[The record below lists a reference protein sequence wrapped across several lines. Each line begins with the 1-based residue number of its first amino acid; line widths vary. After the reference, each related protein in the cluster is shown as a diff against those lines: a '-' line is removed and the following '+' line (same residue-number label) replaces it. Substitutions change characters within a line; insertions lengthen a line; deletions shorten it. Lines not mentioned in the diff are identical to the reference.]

1 MTHRTSRRNV
11 ISIKHTA
18 GVIFVALCSQYCLLE
33 KGRISYGIVQ
43 DIIFLCLQIFNAQNC
58 IIFKISAS
66 GLILK
71 FQPQFSYKVLY
82 KKDCNFVSNHISIE
96 TLSWNLLFELLA
108 WEANITACELLK
120 LLYRSMLR
128 TRLRFQK
135 LNMQKTKMRS
145 SINLTLNWIH
155 VVSTTL
161 FDSIVLKISQ
171 TLAFRS

>member
-1 MTHRTSRRNV
+1 MKYTSLLKPYAQLYFAVCVLSLSRTDFRWVWLLMAFVDRTRCGCIGQPSQLDVARNAK
-11 ISIKHTA
+11 SWNKENL
-18 GVIFVALCSQYCLLE
+18 FVQ
-33 KGRISYGIVQ
+33 
-43 DIIFLCLQIFNAQNC
+43 
-58 IIFKISAS
+58 
-66 GLILK
+66 
-71 FQPQFSYKVLY
+71 
-82 KKDCNFVSNHISIE
+82 KDCNFVSNHISIE